1 MKTILLII
9 ISILNFNCSKKEE
22 VNLNCESLIKID
34 SLSFI
39 KNKKNPLKFVQK
51 SELKKVNNEINI
63 QHLNQTFKDNL
74 TDENF
79 MEYSIVGKLKNW
91 DLILAQDYNQNYYYL
106 ADKNKIDTLV
116 GPPRVFENTILSIEE
131 EHTDFQEKIE
141 IWNIHEN
148 GKIILSKNFSLKKC
162 YDFRIMESY
171 LFEKYLYVKTGIEN
185 RKSQYFKIKYE

>member
-1 MKTILLII
+1 MKTIFLII
-9 ISILNFNCSKKEE
+9 ISILTFNCSKKEE

-34 SLSFI
+34 SLSFS
-39 KNKKNPLKFVQK
+39 KNKKNPLNFVQK
-51 SELKKVNNEINI
+51 SELKKENNEINI

-74 TDENF
+74 TDKNF

-91 DLILAQDYNQNYYYL
+91 NLILAQDYNQNYYYL
-106 ADKNKIDTLV
+106 VDKNKIDTLV

-141 IWNIHEN
+141 IWNIQEN

-162 YDFRIMESY
+162 YEFRIMESY